1 MFNFRLYFCFK
12 SILPRK
18 HKTKAC
24 LCVCVGGGGSSNL
37 LQKAGTR
44 KRRGVCRWVCRQVA
58 FHHIIHPILT
68 RANIV
73 KYSEGNKR
81 FGIMPC

>member
-1 MFNFRLYFCFK
+1 MFNFRSYFCFK
-12 SILPRK
+12 PIFPK
-18 HKTKAC
+18 KAC
-24 LCVCVGGGGSSNL
+24 VRGGGGGSNL
-37 LQKAGTR
+37 LQEAGTR

-73 KYSEGNKR
+73 KYPEKSKR
-81 FGIMPC
+81 FGIMMC